1 MAPPGGAVL
10 QADWSVSC
18 DCIPVHTCNLEQNL
32 LLLLLSSLESMYEVR
47 SESSLN
53 KLK

>member
-32 LLLLLSSLESMYEVR
+32 LLSSLESMYEVR